1 MPFRQQFESSGLGP
15 CQNLMQAYFGGLD
28 NTAQGFEPVLKGMA
42 RMQLEMI
49 SFSSR
54 RAQAYLEI
62 PSRLAAVR
70 TPQDLLNEQM
80 RFWQTAFQQYSE
92 GSRRVMTAMS
102 SMAQTQAFGLA
113 DNKTKPRA
121 RDYLTVPEAKE
132 QPEQRGAVP
141 PRPSPPRRV
150 A

>member
-15 CQNLMQAYFGGLD
+15 FQNLMQTYFGGLD
-28 NTAQGFEPVLKGMA
+28 NAAQGYEPVMKGMA

-49 SFSSR
+49 SFASR

-62 PSRLAAVR
+62 PSRLATVR

-80 RFWQTAFQQYSE
+80 RFWQTAATQYSD
-92 GSRRVMTAMS
+92 GTRRIMTAMT
-102 SMAQTQAFGLA
+102 SMAQPQAFVDSKSKA
-113 DNKTKPRA
+113 AK
-121 RDYLTVPEAKE
+121 RDYLSVPDVQEPNNA
-132 QPEQRGAVP
+132 A
-141 PRPSPPRRV
+141 PRPSAPRRV